1 MEHTNLRQ
9 DSNLQSLFYPKSVAV
24 IGASENPAK
33 IGHEILKNI
42 KDSGFTGKI
51 YPINPKNPE
60 ILGLPCHKSVLE
72 VKDQIDLA
80 IVIIPAKFVPSVIE
94 ECGQK
99 EIKAAV
105 VITGGFSEAGPEGEA
120 LQKELERIAQL
131 YGIRIVGPNCQGINN
146 PYCPMCASW
155 PLLTGKGKVAVIS
168 QSGTVGAAMMDWFS
182 EEHLGVSCFVSM
194 GNRADVEES
203 DLIAYLDQDPNTQV
217 IALYI
222 EGVKNPARFFQVL
235 KNIKKP
241 LVVLKSGRTPKG
253 RIAAESHTKS
263 LAGSDA
269 VYEALFKR
277 FKVHRADTIEEF
289 YDFSKSLAYLP
300 SFSGNRILFI
310 TTSGGAAIL
319 ATDQA
324 EKEGLDVAPMPDEL
338 AKKLEPIV
346 PAHSIRAN
354 PLDLTGDANAEMFKN
369 VVEVAK
375 DYYDILGLIFGDPV
389 EKANEVASMIPNNLV
404 IFLGGAEVERKECII
419 MHEKGIP
426 VFPTP
431 ERGIKAL
438 SQVMPRAIEKA
449 VAHPDIRT
457 TIVSQGKKLLP
468 PSESLELLASFG
480 FPCCDYRVADTPGK
494 VAHAAYEIGFPV
506 AIKINSS
513 VISHKSDLG
522 CVKLGIASGE
532 EAKKSY
538 HEIVEAA
545 QQVAKDED
553 VNEVLVMPMAKPG
566 LETIFGMIRDVQFGP
581 VIMFGI
587 GGIAVEIYQDV
598 VFRLLPLDRGQV
610 ERMIDEIKAAPVLKG
625 YRGQPAVDREA
636 IINGILILSHIATE
650 RPDIAEIDVNPVI
663 AYPEGI
669 LAVDA
674 RVLLRE

>member
-1 MEHTNLRQ
+1 MDHNNLQ
-9 DSNLQSLFYPKSVAV
+9 PNSNLDALFYPKSVAV
-24 IGASENPAK
+24 VGASENPAK

-42 KDSGFTGKI
+42 KDSGFPGKI
-51 YPINPKNPE
+51 YPINPKSKE
-60 ILGLPCHKSVLE
+60 ILGLTCHKSVLE
-72 VKDQIDLA
+72 VKEPIDLA
-80 IVIIPAKFVPSVIE
+80 VIIIPARFVPSVVE

-120 LQKELERIAQL
+120 LQKEVERIAQL
-131 YGIRIVGPNCQGINN
+131 YGIRVVGPNCQGINN
-146 PYCPMCASW
+146 PYCPLCASW
-155 PLLTGKGKVAVIS
+155 PLLTGKGRVAVIS

-194 GNRADVEES
+194 GNRVDVEES
-203 DLIAYLDQDPNTQV
+203 DLIGYLDQDPNTQV

-253 RIAAESHTKS
+253 RVAAESHTKS

-277 FKVHRADTIEEF
+277 FNVHRADTIEEF
-289 YDFSKSLAYLP
+289 YDFSKALAYLP

-324 EKEGLDVAPMPDEL
+324 EKEGLDVAAMPDEL
-338 AKKLEPIV
+338 SKKLEPVV

-354 PLDLTGDANAEMFKN
+354 PLDLTGDADAEMFKN
-369 VVEVAK
+369 VVQVAK
-375 DYYDILGLIFGDPV
+375 EYYDILGLIFGDPV
-389 EKANEVASMIPNNLV
+389 EDANEVASLTPNNLV
-404 IFLGGAEVERKECII
+404 IFLGGAEVERKEKLI

-438 SQVMPRAIEKA
+438 AKVMPKAIKKA
-449 VAHPDIRT
+449 VVHTDIRT
-457 TIVSQGKKLLP
+457 SIVSQGQKLLP
-468 PSESLELLASFG
+468 PSKSLELLASFG
-480 FPCCDYRVADTPGK
+480 FPCSEYRVADTPGK
-494 VAHAAYEIGFPV
+494 VAHAAYEMGFPV

-522 CVKLGIASGE
+522 CVKLGITSGE
-532 EAKKSY
+532 DAKKCY
-538 HEIVEAA
+538 HEIVGAA
-545 QQVAKDED
+545 KKVAREED
-553 VNEVLVMPMAKPG
+553 VTEVLVMPMAKPG

-598 VFRLLPLDRGQV
+598 VFRLLPLDRPQV
-610 ERMIDEIKAAPVLKG
+610 ERMIGEIKAAPILDG
-625 YRGQPAVDREA
+625 YRGQPAVDKEA
-636 IINGILILSHIATE
+636 IVNGLLILSHIATE

-663 AYPEGI
+663 AYPDGMM
-669 LAVDA
+669 AVDA
-674 RVLLRE
+674 RVLLS

>member
-1 MEHTNLRQ
+1 MENTGFQQNNNLH
-9 DSNLQSLFYPKSVAV
+9 SLFYPKSVAV
-24 IGASENPAK
+24 VGASENPAK

-42 KDSGFTGKI
+42 IECGFPGKI
-51 YPINPKNPE
+51 YPINPKSSE

-72 VKDQIDLA
+72 IKDRVDLA
-80 IVIIPAKFVPSVIE
+80 VIIIPAKFVPSVIE
-94 ECGQK
+94 ECGEK

-105 VITGGFSEAGPEGEA
+105 IITGGFSEAGAEGEE
-120 LQKELERIAQL
+120 LQQELERLAQL

-146 PYCPMCASW
+146 PYCPLCASW
-155 PLLTGKGKVAVIS
+155 PLLTGKGRVAVIS

-194 GNRADVEES
+194 GNRVDIEES
-203 DLIAYLDQDPNTQV
+203 DLIAYLDQDPNTAV

-235 KNIKKP
+235 KNSKKP

-253 RIAAESHTKS
+253 KVAAESHTKS

-269 VYEALFKR
+269 VYDALFKR
-277 FKVHRADTIEEF
+277 FNVHRAETIEEF
-289 YDFSKSLAYLP
+289 YDFSKALAYLP

-324 EKEGLDVAPMPDEL
+324 EKEGLDVAPMSEEL
-338 AKKLEPIV
+338 SKKLESLV
-346 PAHSIRAN
+346 PAHSILAN
-354 PLDLTGDANAEMFKN
+354 PLDLTGDADAEMFKN
-369 VVEVAK
+369 VVQAAK
-375 DYYDILGLIFGDPV
+375 EHYDILGLIFGDPV
-389 EKANEVASMIPNNLV
+389 ENASEVAELTPNNLV
-404 IFLGGAEVERKECII
+404 IFLGGAEVERKERIL
-419 MHEKGIP
+419 MHEKAIP

-438 SQVMPRAIEKA
+438 AEVMPKAIKKA
-449 VAHPDIRT
+449 VAHPDLRT

-468 PSESLELLASFG
+468 PSESLELLSSFG
-480 FPCCDYRVADTPGK
+480 FPCCEYRVADTPGK

-506 AIKINSS
+506 ALKINSS
-513 VISHKSDLG
+513 IISHKSDLG
-522 CVKLGIASGE
+522 CVKLGISSGE
-532 EAKKSY
+532 EAKKCY
-538 HEIVEAA
+538 HEIVSAA
-545 QQVAKDED
+545 EKVAKGQD
-553 VNEVLVMPMAKPG
+553 VTEVLVMPMAKPG

-598 VFRLLPLDRGQV
+598 VFRLLPLDRGQA
-610 ERMIDEIKAAPVLKG
+610 ERMLEEIKAAPVLKG
-625 YRGQPAVDREA
+625 YRGQPGVDLEA
-636 IINGILILSHIATE
+636 LINGILILSHIATE
-650 RPDIAEIDVNPVI
+650 RPDIAEIDINPVI
-663 AYPEGI
+663 AYPDGI

-674 RVLLRE
+674 RVLLC

>member
-1 MEHTNLRQ
+1 MENTGFQRS
-9 DSNLQSLFYPKSVAV
+9 SNLQALFYPESVAV

-42 KDSGFTGKI
+42 KDCGFQGQI
-51 YPINPKNPE
+51 YPINPKSEE
-60 ILGLPCHKSVLE
+60 ILGLPCHKSVLD
-72 VKDQIDLA
+72 VKDSIDLA
-80 IVIIPAKFVPSVIE
+80 VIIVPARFVPSVIE

-105 VITGGFSEAGPEGEA
+105 IITGGFSEAGAEGEK
-120 LQKELERIAQL
+120 LQQEVERLAQL

-146 PYCPMCASW
+146 PYCPLCASW
-155 PLLTGKGKVAVIS
+155 PLLTGKGRVAVIS

-194 GNRADVEES
+194 GNRVDVEES
-203 DLIAYLDQDPNTQV
+203 DLIAYLDQDPNTEV
-217 IALYI
+217 IALYM

-235 KNIKKP
+235 KNSKKP
-241 LVVLKSGRTPKG
+241 LVVLKSGRTPRG
-253 RIAAESHTKS
+253 RVAAESHTKS

-269 VYEALFKR
+269 VYDALFKR
-277 FKVHRADTIEEF
+277 FNVHRADTIEEF
-289 YDFSKSLAYLP
+289 YDFSKALAYLP

-324 EKEGLDVAPMPDEL
+324 EKEGLDVAPMPEEL
-338 AKKLEPIV
+338 SGELESVV
-346 PAHSIRAN
+346 PPHSIRAN
-354 PLDLTGDANAEMFKN
+354 PLDLTGDADAEMFKK
-369 VVEVAK
+369 VVQMAK
-375 DYYDILGLIFGDPV
+375 GHYDILGLIFGDPV
-389 EKANEVASMIPNNLV
+389 ENANEVASLTPNNLV
-404 IFLGGAEVERKECII
+404 IFLGGAEVERKERIL

-438 SQVMPRAIEKA
+438 AQVMPKAIKKA
-449 VAHPDIRT
+449 VAQPDLRT
-457 TIVSQGKKLLP
+457 SIVSHGKKLLP
-468 PSESLELLASFG
+468 PSKSLELLSSFG
-480 FPCCDYRVADTPGK
+480 FPCCEFRVADTPGK
-494 VAHAAYEIGFPV
+494 VAHAAFEIGFPV

-522 CVKLGIASGE
+522 CVKLGISSGE
-532 EAKKSY
+532 EAKKCY
-538 HEIVEAA
+538 HEIVSAA
-545 QQVAKDED
+545 EKVAEGED
-553 VNEVLVMPMAKPG
+553 VTEVMVMPMAKPG

-598 VFRLLPLDRGQV
+598 VFRLLPLDRSQV
-610 ERMIDEIKAAPVLKG
+610 ERMLDEIKAAPILKG

-636 IINGILILSHIATE
+636 LINGILILSHIAAE
-650 RPDIAEIDVNPVI
+650 RPDIAEIDINPVM
-663 AYPEGI
+663 AYPDGI

-674 RVLLRE
+674 RVLLC

>member
-1 MEHTNLRQ
+1 MEHTSLQQNN
-9 DSNLQSLFYPKSVAV
+9 NLQPLFYPKSVAV
-24 IGASENPAK
+24 IGASENPEK

-42 KDSGFTGKI
+42 IDGGFPGKV
-51 YPINPKNPE
+51 YPINPKSE
-60 ILGLPCHKSVLE
+60 KILGLQCHKSVLE
-72 VKDQIDLA
+72 VKEPIDLA
-80 IVIIPAKFVPSVIE
+80 VIIIPAKFVPSTIE

-105 VITGGFSEAGPEGEA
+105 IITGGFSEAGPEGEA
-120 LQKELERIAQL
+120 LQQEIERIAQL
-131 YGIRIVGPNCQGINN
+131 YGIRVVGPNCQGINN
-146 PYCPMCASW
+146 PYCPLCASW
-155 PLLTGKGKVAVIS
+155 PLLTGKGRVAVIS

-182 EEHLGVSCFVSM
+182 GEHLGVSCFVSM
-194 GNRADVEES
+194 GNRVDIEES

-222 EGVKNPARFFQVL
+222 EGVKNPARFFRVL

-253 RIAAESHTKS
+253 RVAAESHTKS

-277 FKVHRADTIEEF
+277 FNVHRADTIEEF
-289 YDFSKSLAYLP
+289 YDFSKALAYLP

-338 AKKLEPIV
+338 SKKLEPVV

-354 PLDLTGDANAEMFKN
+354 PLDLTGDADAEMFKN
-369 VVEVAK
+369 VVEIAK

-389 EKANEVASMIPNNLV
+389 ENASEVASLISNNLV
-404 IFLGGAEVERKECII
+404 IFLGGAEVERKERIL

-438 SQVMPRAIEKA
+438 AQVMPKAIKKVA
-449 VAHPDIRT
+449 VHPDVRT
-457 TIVSQGKKLLP
+457 TILSKGKKLLP
-468 PSESLELLASFG
+468 PSESLELLSSFG
-480 FPCCDYRVADTPGK
+480 FPCCEHRVADTPGK

-513 VISHKSDLG
+513 IISHKSDLG
-522 CVKLGIASGE
+522 CVKLGVSSGE
-532 EAKKSY
+532 EAKKCY
-538 HEIVEAA
+538 HEIIASA
-545 QQVAKDED
+545 QKVAGDEE
-553 VNEVLVMPMAKPG
+553 VSEVLVMPMAKPG
-566 LETIFGMIRDVQFGP
+566 LETILGMVRDVQFGP

-610 ERMIDEIKAAPVLKG
+610 ERMLDEIKAAPILKG

-636 IINGILILSHIATE
+636 LINGILILSHIATE

-663 AYPEGI
+663 AYPDGI

-674 RVLLRE
+674 RILLC